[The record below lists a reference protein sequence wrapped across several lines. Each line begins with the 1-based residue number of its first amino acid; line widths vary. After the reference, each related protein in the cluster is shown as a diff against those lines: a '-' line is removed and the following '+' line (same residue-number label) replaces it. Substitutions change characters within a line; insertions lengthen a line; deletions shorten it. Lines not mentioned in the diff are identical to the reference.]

1 MSITQSKPLRF
12 NPICKCII
20 SVKTKIAT
28 DFGGGGA
35 HPLARISRE
44 SHDRIMI
51 RPSNFLIVSIA
62 V

>member
-1 MSITQSKPLRF
+1 MPLGQVH
-12 NPICKCII
+12 NLPIDHIRNCIV
-20 SVKTKIAT
+20 SVKAKIAT

-44 SHDRIMI
+44 NHDRIMI
-51 RPSNFLIVSIA
+51 RPSNFLFVSTA